1 MKRINPKTNKP
12 FTRGDIRDED
22 VRIFKGYLPRLKKDG
37 TFQEEWLLPESFA
50 KIKPRQKILGKKHY
64 QENTDTY
71 IQKATAW
78 NKDNIERKREI
89 NAKWRDENRDQHN
102 ATNRKWFAANPDKR
116 AALEAKRRSAQLQR
130 TPPWLTAEHLTQ
142 IDEFYLAAKMFQM
155 YTGELYHVDHIEPL
169 QGDNVSGL
177 HVPWNLQVI
186 PYKENLQKSNKASF

>member
-1 MKRINPKTNKP
+1 MA
-12 FTRGDIRDED
+12 RDLENA
-22 VRIFKGYLPRLKKDG
+22 KRLKK
-37 TFQEEWLLPESFA
+37 EWYERNKELTKERARQWALNNPEKRYA
-50 KIKPRQKILGKKHY
+50 IHRKNR
-64 QENTDTY
+64 EANT
-71 IQKATAW
+71 
-78 NKDNIERKREI
+78 E
-89 NAKWRDENRDQHN
+89 QHN
-102 ATNRKWFAANPDKR
+102 AYNRKWFAANPDKR

-142 IDEFYLAAKMFQM
+142 IDEFYIAAKMFQM